1 MKTVLY
7 VPLDDRPANLDD
19 VVVQGKAAGI
29 HIITPHLGDI
39 QNRLDSEK
47 TVEGTTLLG
56 TSTPTYGKTS
66 NIHDF
71 ILKNAAKVDGF
82 IISSDMLSY
91 GGLIGSRQ
99 LREDGGGTY
108 PDYDQDTTR
117 LLDVIKAIKKK
128 YPRKPVYVMDT
139 IMRLAT
145 TSFADGLA
153 LDAYNE
159 SRALMQ
165 QPRQSFTAFEDIVNG
180 YNLSPESK
188 EYGETTYFNKEH
200 YYNTRQHKFKTNLYM
215 LDQLARK
222 GYIDFLAVGVDDANT
237 QGVQIN
243 EINYVE
249 ARINEWLGGTDGQ
262 NPDRAIILPD
272 ADGLG
277 HALVARMANQ
287 LLRGGAKTRYAVKY
301 FGPHGSTIINAYE
314 YMDLHKNV
322 VRHVDIVGGVVVADS
337 AYPEPDVATDTTS
350 DVENGNELTNAT
362 SADEAAS
369 FDMASELDRMTNRH
383 PGKPGKKPVDIEIIA
398 ITALDQVQAAVAQL
412 TSNSEKGLPSVLI
425 DFVGK
430 GPANVDVAEALLNSP
445 HTGRV
450 LGYSAWNTP
459 GNKIGMA
466 VGMGQSR
473 YALITTETHAHT
485 LRDAMN
491 AQGSLLF
498 KRFLKDYYYKAVAIA
513 DIRTYS
519 RAHALYTNVATLADQ
534 NMSLFNSEE
543 DYAHLQTLLRDLM
556 QTHTATLAGKPAF
569 AQGSVAIKQI
579 CNGEAVYAE
588 YCSALLE
595 YANPDFIWGRAFE
608 ITLNPKVTLN

>member
-19 VVVQGKAAGI
+19 VIVQGKAAGI
-29 HIITPHLGDI
+29 HIVTPNLSDLK
-39 QNRLDSEK
+39 NRLDSEK
-47 TVEGTTLLG
+47 TVDGTTLLG
-56 TSTPTYGKTS
+56 TSTPVYGKPS

-71 ILKNAAKVDGF
+71 ILKHAAKVDGF

-108 PDYDQDTTR
+108 PEYDEETTR
-117 LLDVIKAIKKK
+117 LLDVIRVIKQK
-128 YPRKPVYVMDT
+128 YPRKPVFVMDT

-165 QPRQSFTAFEDIVNG
+165 QPRQTYSEFEDIIQG
-180 YNLSPESK
+180 YNLSPDGV
-188 EYGETTYFNKEH
+188 EYGTTTYFDKEQ
-200 YYNTRQHKFKTNLYM
+200 YYNTRQHKFKTNLYI
-215 LDQLARK
+215 LDQLART

-243 EINYVE
+243 EIKYVE
-249 ARINEWLGGTDGQ
+249 ARINEWLGGTNGQ

-287 LLRGGAKTRYAVKY
+287 LFRGGAKTRYGVKY
-301 FGPHGSTIINAYE
+301 FGPHGNTIINTYE
-314 YMDLHKNV
+314 YMDVHENV
-322 VRHVDIVGGVVVADS
+322 VRHVDIVGGVLVADS
-337 AYPEPDVATDTTS
+337 AYPEPEVVTEASAGLENEQLVA
-350 DVENGNELTNAT
+350 V
-362 SADEAAS
+362 SAEGVVP
-369 FDMASELDRMTNRH
+369 FDMASELDRMTKGH
-383 PGKPGKKPVDIEIIA
+383 PGNSGDNTGIDIEIIA
-398 ITALDQVQAAVAQL
+398 ITALDQVQAALEQL
-412 TSNSEKGLPSVLI
+412 TLNGEQGLPSVLI

-445 HTGRV
+445 YTGRV

-473 YALITTETHAHT
+473 YALITTEKHEHK

-491 AQGSLLF
+491 AHGSLLF

-519 RAHALYTNVATLADQ
+519 RAHALYNNVATLSDQ
-534 NMSLFNSEE
+534 NMLLFNSEE

-556 QTHTATLAGKPAF
+556 QTYTTALANKTAF
-569 AQGSVAIKQI
+569 QTGNVAIKEI
-579 CNGEAVYAE
+579 CDGELSYATYE
-588 YCSALLE
+588 SALLE

-608 ITLNPKVTLN
+608 ITLNPQVTLN